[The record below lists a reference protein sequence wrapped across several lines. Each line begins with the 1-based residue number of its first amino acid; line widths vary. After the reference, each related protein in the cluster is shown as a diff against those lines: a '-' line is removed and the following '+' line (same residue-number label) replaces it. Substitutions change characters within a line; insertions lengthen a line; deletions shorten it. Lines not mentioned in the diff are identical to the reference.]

1 MKKTYK
7 TPELVDHGSVTPT
20 TLESTP
26 GVIEDATGLP
36 NKGMIL

>member
-7 TPELVDHGSVTPT
+7 TPELVDHGSATET

>member
-7 TPELVDHGSVTPT
+7 SPELTDRGSATAT

-36 NKGMIL
+36 NRGMIL